1 MIQFLNIVPFSFKS
15 NGHFFLCFSALASV
29 CGKCENVTE
38 QHLSVYL
45 IFLRRFLIANK
56 LFFFFFL
63 KEKWTFSE
71 LVLWF
76 LCLPAGPLASSSS
89 PLRIACRGA
98 HSCISLPRPL
108 IVSLWHHW
116 ITRSGTSLVVIS
128 VMIIIIVPALK
139 PLAVRH
145 VSLADW
151 NRLKKFGV
159 TGLRCWRERRYI
171 FVENIVSSC
180 YYGYIKIYIFW
191 MKKDIYWRFYT
202 SRFTHKDVISPYE
215 LLLHLNNRGRQGLEH
230 VRMSKK
236 KVCRRRVQ
244 VWNHLKQISGWLRE
258 SHRQMVREGTT
269 ITTASRNGEIRIIQG
284 VSFSD
289 SQLSTA

>member
-1 MIQFLNIVPFSFKS
+1 
-15 NGHFFLCFSALASV
+15 
-29 CGKCENVTE
+29 
-38 QHLSVYL
+38 
-45 IFLRRFLIANK
+45 
-56 LFFFFFL
+56 
-63 KEKWTFSE
+63 
-71 LVLWF
+71 
-76 LCLPAGPLASSSS
+76 
-89 PLRIACRGA
+89 
-98 HSCISLPRPL
+98 
-108 IVSLWHHW
+108 
-116 ITRSGTSLVVIS
+116 
-128 VMIIIIVPALK
+128 MIIIIVPALK
-139 PLAVRH
+139 RLTALH

-180 YYGYIKIYIFW
+180 YDGDIKIYIFC
-191 MKKDIYWRFYT
+191 MKKDIYWRLYT

-215 LLLHLNNRGRQGLEH
+215 LLLHLNNGQTGLGTREN
-230 VRMSKK
+230 VKK

-244 VWNHLKQISGWLRE
+244 AWNHLKQISGWLRE

-289 SQLSTA
+289 SQLSTAPPTGRKNKVPHASHPSVLRQPPIFISNQGRSQLFFPLSRPN